1 MRPSFIINNER
12 IIERRIIADEFNK
25 YFVSL
30 APNMNKSLSPDKNDD
45 ILNFKTFMPG
55 SNPNSIFLYD
65 CSAEEIS
72 KIISELE
79 NGKSSDIPVKI
90 IKKCN
95 KFISPI
101 LAQHFNYLIKIGKFP
116 DDLKTGKI
124 TPIYKKDNAELLEN
138 YRPISTL
145 PIFGKLFEKI
155 IYSRLYSFFVS
166 QNLLHEKQFGFRKN
180 HSTSHAINYSINHI
194 NNSLKNKEHVLG
206 IFIDLSKAFD
216 TIDHQILLSKLET
229 YGIRANAHSLI
240 TSYLSCRKQYVSVLG
255 ENSELLDVLYG
266 VPQGSCLGPL
276 LFLIYINDLCNV
288 SKNEEFILFA
298 DDTNIFVK
306 AKTEAETIDLA
317 NKILQN
323 VSMYMLVN
331 KLHINLGKCCYMK
344 FRPILNITETNL
356 EDRIIKIGE
365 TPIKQVSETK
375 FLGIIIDDKLTWNPQ
390 IQYLRRKLS
399 SSIGILNRIK
409 DSIPISL
416 HKNLYHTLFESHL
429 CYGINSWGGVPESKL
444 RPLFKI
450 QKRCIRILFGN
461 KEKYLNKFKTCCRVR
476 PVEEQILGQEHY
488 EKEHTKPLLNKHNLM
503 TVHNLYVY
511 HCSMDTFKT
520 LKYRIPISLYSL
532 YLLSNRK
539 EAFLITPLPN
549 SQFIYNAS
557 KIWNAIRETIAKS
570 DLSISICSLKSTLK
584 KHILSLQKFG
594 TFYEWDNQ
602 KTFIFS

>member
-1 MRPSFIINNER
+1 M
-12 IIERRIIADEFNK
+12 
-25 YFVSL
+25 
-30 APNMNKSLSPDKNDD
+30 
-45 ILNFKTFMPG
+45 
-55 SNPNSIFLYD
+55 
-65 CSAEEIS
+65 
-72 KIISELE
+72 
-79 NGKSSDIPVKI
+79 
-90 IKKCN
+90 
-95 KFISPI
+95 
-101 LAQHFNYLIKIGKFP
+101 
-116 DDLKTGKI
+116 
-124 TPIYKKDNAELLEN
+124 
-138 YRPISTL
+138 
-145 PIFGKLFEKI
+145 
-155 IYSRLYSFFVS
+155 
-166 QNLLHEKQFGFRKN
+166 
-180 HSTSHAINYSINHI
+180 
-194 NNSLKNKEHVLG
+194 LG

-266 VPQGSCLGPL
+266 VPQGSCFGPL

-344 FRPILNITETNL
+344 FRPISNITETNL
-356 EDRIIKIGE
+356 EDRLIKIGE

-399 SSIGILNRIK
+399 SSIGILDRIK

-429 CYGINSWGGVPESKL
+429 CYRITSWGGVPESKL

-450 QKRCIRILFGN
+450 QKRFIRILFGN

-488 EKEHTKPLLNKHNLM
+488 EKEHTKPLSNKHNLM

-549 SQFIYNAS
+549 SQFIYNA
-557 KIWNAIRETIAKS
+557 
-570 DLSISICSLKSTLK
+570 
-584 KHILSLQKFG
+584 
-594 TFYEWDNQ
+594 
-602 KTFIFS
+602 